1 MVACMSYRMP
11 KTDIDLTEILQVR
24 VSRAALKKIKDA
36 AQAQQTSV
44 AAYVRSA
51 VYREAG
57 VIR

>member
-1 MVACMSYRMP
+1 MSYRMP

-24 VSRAALKKIKDA
+24 VSRAALKKIKEA